1 MKYKAIVSSNIY
13 GEKSSEVE
21 FFASFEELMEIFYD
35 DSFGE
40 VKTVEELQD
49 AFNEEQKRIYDGRTT
64 IWKLRFSQNNLKGLQ
79 LNWLEHSTHNGQV
92 SSSSLDGPTN

>member
-1 MKYKAIVSSNIY
+1 MKYNAIVSSYVY
-13 GEKSSEVE
+13 GKKSSEVE

-49 AFNEEQKRIYDGRTT
+49 AFNEGQKRIYDDMEVE
-64 IWKLRFSQNNLKGLQ
+64 
-79 LNWLEHSTHNGQV
+79 LNFEV
-92 SSSSLDGPTN
+92 EIFVE

>member
-1 MKYKAIVSSNIY
+1 MKYNAIVSSYVY
-13 GEKSSEVE
+13 GKKSSEVE

-49 AFNEEQKRIYDGRTT
+49 AFNEGQKRIYDDMEVE
-64 IWKLRFSQNNLKGLQ
+64 IFV
-79 LNWLEHSTHNGQV
+79 E
-92 SSSSLDGPTN
+92 

>member
-13 GEKSSEVE
+13 GENGEKSSKVE
-21 FFASFEELMEIFYD
+21 FFASFEELMETFYD

-49 AFNEEQKRIYDGRTT
+49 AFNEEHKRIYDDMGVE
-64 IWKLRFSQNNLKGLQ
+64 
-79 LNWLEHSTHNGQV
+79 LNFYMEV
-92 SSSSLDGPTN
+92 EIFVE

>member
-1 MKYKAIVSSNIY
+1 MKYTAIVSSNIY

-21 FFASFEELMEIFYD
+21 FFASFEELMETFYD

-49 AFNEEQKRIYDGRTT
+49 AFNEGQKRIYDDMEVE
-64 IWKLRFSQNNLKGLQ
+64 IFV
-79 LNWLEHSTHNGQV
+79 E
-92 SSSSLDGPTN
+92 

>member
-1 MKYKAIVSSNIY
+1 MKYNAIVSSNIY
-13 GEKSSEVE
+13 GEKSAEVE

-49 AFNEEQKRIYDGRTT
+49 AFNEGQKRIYDDKALK
-64 IWKLRFSQNNLKGLQ
+64 IILRKSQLPITQ
-79 LNWLEHSTHNGQV
+79 LERVLHS
-92 SSSSLDGPTN
+92 

>member
-1 MKYKAIVSSNIY
+1 MKYNAIVSSYVY
-13 GEKSSEVE
+13 GKKSSEVE

-49 AFNEEQKRIYDGRTT
+49 AFNEGQKESTTTT
-64 IWKLRFSQNNLKGLQ
+64 IWKLRFS
-79 LNWLEHSTHNGQV
+79 
-92 SSSSLDGPTN
+92 

>member
-49 AFNEEQKRIYDGRTT
+49 AFNEEYKRIYDDMEVE
-64 IWKLRFSQNNLKGLQ
+64 IFV
-79 LNWLEHSTHNGQV
+79 E
-92 SSSSLDGPTN
+92 